1 MTVEHP
7 RLPLPDRWALSDA
20 EMLARAETA
29 LARFQRR
36 HSIRDFSDRPVPR
49 EVVEREMSARR
60 ENGVRETTTRA
71 RSEGGNFNF
80 LEIPREAR
88 AKREGKTD
96 DERRSCARVGDG
108 QWG

>member
-1 MTVEHP
+1 M
-7 RLPLPDRWALSDA
+7 
-20 EMLARAETA
+20 
-29 LARFQRR
+29 
-36 HSIRDFSDRPVPR
+36 
-49 EVVEREMSARR
+49 
-60 ENGVRETTTRA
+60 RETTTRA

-88 AKREGKTD
+88 AGREGKTD

>member
-1 MTVEHP
+1 
-7 RLPLPDRWALSDA
+7 
-20 EMLARAETA
+20 
-29 LARFQRR
+29 
-36 HSIRDFSDRPVPR
+36 
-49 EVVEREMSARR
+49 MSARR

-71 RSEGGNFNF
+71 RSERVEILIFWKF
-80 LEIPREAR
+80 LGEAR